1 MLPPFFAVLG
11 ACERFCAPK
20 TNPWDTKCE
29 WDKCAPWGCWQ
40 MDGALHYTM
49 PFSSPPLLLQ
59 PPPPSD
65 GFTTSP
71 AVSNSRATRGHAH
84 LTSPPPHSQHGGV
97 VSLANDVEGAKLAF
111 AGCASAAAGE
121 QGMCAPRAAAPA
133 GSYEPPSRGSLQESG
148 SIR

>member
-1 MLPPFFAVLG
+1 MQSLVVEFPRRVREPAQ
-11 ACERFCAPK
+11 
-20 TNPWDTKCE
+20 N
-29 WDKCAPWGCWQ
+29 
-40 MDGALHYTM
+40 MGALA
-49 PFSSPPLLLQ
+49 
-59 PPPPSD
+59 
-65 GFTTSP
+65 G
-71 AVSNSRATRGHAH
+71 ASRATRGRAH

-133 GSYEPPSRGSLQESG
+133 ESHKPPSRGSSQESG